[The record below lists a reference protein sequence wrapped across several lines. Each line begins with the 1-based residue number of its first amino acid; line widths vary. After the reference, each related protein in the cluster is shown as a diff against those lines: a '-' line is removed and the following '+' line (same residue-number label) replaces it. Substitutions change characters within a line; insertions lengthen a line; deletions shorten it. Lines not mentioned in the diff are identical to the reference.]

1 MDFKRLNE
9 QLENFLEE
17 VNVKMPKDLNLV
29 NVKLEKHGSYK
40 QDQDMEIEL
49 INDGPYKVFILIQGP
64 DVTGEDEI
72 FCNILVCDED
82 LEHLPEYYVDGE
94 STISNVL
101 EGLKRLVDSKTIDK
115 IIEIMKQ
122 EGIYNKET
130 QTKDNNEVIGI
141 ITDCYNHNE
150 RIIGKLENESEYGSW
165 NFQIKILKLNKITA
179 TILYNSQKLTPSG
192 LWDNGIQKSQKFTK
206 DITNHSSIEE
216 FIQSVIRY
224 IQGKDYKV
232 KNWTIK

>member
-1 MDFKRLNE
+1 MSGKTVQKSGLFFEHDYLFHL
-9 QLENFLEE
+9 LLFLIY
-17 VNVKMPKDLNLV
+17 V
-29 NVKLEKHGSYK
+29 Y
-40 QDQDMEIEL
+40 
-49 INDGPYKVFILIQGP
+49 
-64 DVTGEDEI
+64 
-72 FCNILVCDED
+72 CD
-82 LEHLPEYYVDGE
+82 
-94 STISNVL
+94 
-101 EGLKRLVDSKTIDK
+101 
-115 IIEIMKQ
+115 
-122 EGIYNKET
+122 
-130 QTKDNNEVIGI
+130 
-141 ITDCYNHNE
+141 NHNE